1 MSLQTQQKA
10 LTLCYDEMLPAIFNE
25 RNPNDAL
32 PSSSPPSRG
41 WDFIGDV
48 ALEHSQSDKKAFIS

>member
-1 MSLQTQQKA
+1 
-10 LTLCYDEMLPAIFNE
+10 MLPAIFNE